1 MQPAIEP
8 SRRDIAET
16 PKLRDG
22 VALWR
27 RIAGTLADEIRAG
40 AFGPDG
46 RLPTEAALALR
57 FAVNRHTVRRA
68 LDELSRAGLLRTER
82 GRGSFAVEEVI
93 DYRVG
98 PRTRFSEWVR
108 RQNREP
114 SGRVLDL
121 RITAAPADIAP
132 GLGIAEGAP
141 AVMLHRLGYA
151 DDQPVGIAWH
161 WFPALRFPGLR
172 DGLARHDSVSA
183 ALAEAGLADY
193 RRKVTR
199 VSARRP
205 SEEEARLLQIPRGQ
219 PVLLTENVNVD
230 ADDQIVEFGIGLYP
244 TPRVQ
249 IVFEP

>member
-1 MQPAIEP
+1 MRAATDLPMHDIPA
-8 SRRDIAET
+8 T
-16 PKLRDG
+16 PDLLGG

-40 AFGPDG
+40 TFNPDG
-46 RLPTEAALALR
+46 RLPTEAALAAR
-57 FAVNRHTVRRA
+57 FVVNRHTVRRA
-68 LDELSRAGLLRTER
+68 LDELSRAGLLRTEK
-82 GRGSFAVEEVI
+82 GRGSFVVDEVI
-93 DYRVG
+93 DYRVA

-121 RITAAPADIAP
+121 RITAADAS
-132 GLGIAEGAP
+132 IAEGLDIGEGAP
-141 AVMLHRLGYA
+141 VIMLHRLGFA
-151 DDQPVGIAWH
+151 DDRPIGIAWH
-161 WFPALRFPGLR
+161 WFSAERFPGLR
-172 DGLARHDSVSA
+172 DLLARHDSVSA

-199 VSARRP
+199 VSARLS
-205 SEEEARLLQIPRGQ
+205 SEEEARLLRVPRGQ
-219 PVLLTENVNVD
+219 PLLLTENVNVD
-230 ADDQIVEFGIGLYP
+230 DDDRAVEFGVGLYP